1 MYSFIVGTNLIA
13 ELWSLLSCDKFLIP
27 VFIILLLGERDYDET
42 LFNNQVERIFIDDHN
57 VPTIK

>member
-13 ELWSLLSCDKFLIP
+13 ELWSLLSYDKFLIP
-27 VFIILLLGERDYDET
+27 VCIILLLGERDYDET